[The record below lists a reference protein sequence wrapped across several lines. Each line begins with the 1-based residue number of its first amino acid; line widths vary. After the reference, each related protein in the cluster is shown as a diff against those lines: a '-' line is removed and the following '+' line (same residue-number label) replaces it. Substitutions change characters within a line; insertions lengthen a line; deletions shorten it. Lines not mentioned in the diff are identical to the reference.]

1 MVVEC
6 FKSDH
11 QDYEKLK
18 DIICK
23 MHSGEANNITEDDD
37 LILDFGTVVLEK
49 TGEKRWHSLSSKMKQ
64 LACLVL
70 KVRELEGDQVS
81 LMGCIH
87 PQMFDAVTEAS
98 KALSVHEMKKK
109 LKMEFNM
116 MQHQAYGLHLGPLL
130 TECCM
135 MKIGQGIR

>member
-37 LILDFGTVVLEK
+37 LILDFGNSSS
-49 TGEKRWHSLSSKMKQ
+49 GENRRKEMALTFKQNETISMFSAESKR
-64 LACLVL
+64 VG
-70 KVRELEGDQVS
+70 R
-81 LMGCIH
+81 
-87 PQMFDAVTEAS
+87 
-98 KALSVHEMKKK
+98 
-109 LKMEFNM
+109 
-116 MQHQAYGLHLGPLL
+116 
-130 TECCM
+130 
-135 MKIGQGIR
+135 